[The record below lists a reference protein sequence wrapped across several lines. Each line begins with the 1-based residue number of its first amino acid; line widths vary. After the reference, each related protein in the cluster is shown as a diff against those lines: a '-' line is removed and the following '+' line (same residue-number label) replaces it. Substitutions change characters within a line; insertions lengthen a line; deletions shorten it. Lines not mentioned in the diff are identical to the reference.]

1 MENIQRL
8 LDLKINFHMVQ
19 LFHHWKYIKR
29 LYNQDAKRCLYS
41 CVHGS
46 QEMESVNVLDKE
58 HVM

>member
-1 MENIQRL
+1 
-8 LDLKINFHMVQ
+8 MVQ

-46 QEMESVNVLDKE
+46 QEMESVNGLDKE
-58 HVM
+58 HVV